1 MVREGSNAVAIGD
14 AVSCSAGSAVVR
26 QFSDDG
32 SQILDQLADSPLLAR
47 GLVNLIALDPI
58 ADRFG
63 GRWHLKRDAVYEHVE
78 RVLMR
83 VSGGTGYCTR
93 VSETDFLVVHPD
105 LGPFGAQALC
115 LRAFHEIWKHF
126 LGQVDH
132 PDLTVHRVTALSRSE
147 ITATPVDPGEALAGE
162 AREIKE
168 AAHQEPGADSILSP
182 SRWTPFVAT
191 DGRRVHVSCNL
202 EPVFNLKSRTR
213 IGFRIRRRVVHLD
226 AGVSLSAEEVAKLSR
241 ADMLRIDMA
250 TMTIGLGRL
259 KSDEASESE
268 LSLVLPLS
276 YVSLAHFPSRTLI
289 AAAFEQARHAV
300 VGGVICEIYDAEGVP
315 HAMLA
320 EVVSI
325 VKPWSLLVAA
335 HLRALPTANM
345 NDVGLQAT
353 SITCPSTIGDA
364 EFIGWL
370 KAHIRACKRIARSV
384 MVYRCVSERQMAIA
398 LTVGASHASL
408 GSAATEVPRSA
419 RRRLASLPGAA
430 K

>member
-1 MVREGSNAVAIGD
+1 VVREEANVVAIGD
-14 AVSCSAGSAVVR
+14 VSGSAEPAVVR
-26 QFSDDG
+26 QFNDDG
-32 SQILDQLADSPLLAR
+32 SQILEHLADSPLLAR

-58 ADRFG
+58 AERFG
-63 GRWHLKRDAVYEHVE
+63 GRWQLKRDAVYEHVE

-83 VSGGTGYCTR
+83 VSGGSGYCTR

-126 LGQVDH
+126 LGEVDR
-132 PDLTVHRVTALSRSE
+132 PDLTVHRVTALSKSE
-147 ITATPVDPGEALAGE
+147 ITATPIDPSEALAGE

-168 AAHQEPGADSILSP
+168 AARQAPETQSILSP

-191 DGRRVHVSCNL
+191 VGRRVHVSCNL

-226 AGVSLSAEEVAKLSR
+226 TGVSLSADEVTKLSR
-241 ADMLRIDMA
+241 GDMLRIDMA
-250 TMTIGLGRL
+250 TMSIGLGRL
-259 KSDEASESE
+259 GSEEASGSE
-268 LSLVLPLS
+268 LSLILPLS

-289 AAAFEQARHAV
+289 AAAFEQARQAV
-300 VGGVICEIYDAEGVP
+300 VSGVICEIYDAEGVP

-325 VKPWSLLVAA
+325 VRPWSLLVAV
-335 HLRALPTANM
+335 HLRALPTTNM
-345 NDVGLQAT
+345 KDVGLQAT
-353 SITCPSTIGDA
+353 SISSPSAMTGDA

-370 KAHIRACKRIARSV
+370 KAQIRACKRVARSV

-408 GSAATEVPRSA
+408 GSISAETPHPAT
-419 RRRLASLPGAA
+419 RRLASPPVAA